1 MATDYIIAD
10 HQAWLGYLQPDG
22 LVVSPAALSDS
33 QVIVDRNAG
42 PLQRQYL
49 EHVETVE
56 AGHGETIHQLRDLAS
71 FLREFLEWPADAL
84 VTAAK
89 GDIPEALT
97 VPLPEFGETLAPD
110 FALRALLADGGPE
123 QWLLMIKEVAPDVD
137 LDERTTPLESRWSA
151 SPAQRFERLL
161 RDSRI
166 PIGLISNR
174 RMIRLIYAPRGEN
187 AGSLTFPVGAMGE
200 VAGRLILSAFHTLLG
215 RFSLFN
221 APSEARLP
229 ALLARSRDYQAR
241 VSGKLAEQVLE
252 ALYEL
257 LRGFQAAN
265 DKSKGA
271 LLASVLASDPDQIYR
286 GLLTT
291 LMRLVFLLF
300 AEDRGLMPLSGLY
313 QRNYA
318 LHGLFERLR
327 ADAERYPDTMDQ
339 RYGAWAQLLAVF
351 RVVHSGCRQAQMQI
365 PARSGYLFDP
375 NRFPFLEGYATEQE
389 PRVLPLVADGVV
401 YRVLHKLLILDGERL
416 SYRTLDVEQIGS
428 VYETMMGFR
437 LQQVRGPS
445 IALKPAKAHGAP
457 AVIEIANLLAVKP
470 KDRAKWLKEQADH
483 TLPAAAAKELEAAQS
498 SEAALE
504 ALHKRIARNA
514 TPAPVPPGGLVL
526 QPTDARR
533 RSGSHYTPRGLTE
546 PIVRTTLEPILEQLG
561 PSPAP
566 AQVLELKV
574 CDPAVGSGAF
584 LVEACRQLAEHLVA
598 AWHAH
603 GELPAIPPDE
613 DEVLLARRL
622 VAQRC
627 LYGVDRNPM
636 AVDLAKLSLWLATLA
651 KDHPFTFLDH
661 SLRAGDSLVG
671 LTRQQIEALDWAPDG
686 DRRMTFGQDELLRRI
701 SAATSRRREIL
712 TAGDQ
717 LIPQDKAQRLRAAD
731 EALEP
736 VREAGDLVLAAFF
749 AEAKDKARRKK
760 LVVLRDLAGASLS
773 RELFSKSPVEI
784 LERLEAERNALR
796 GGELPVSP
804 FHWEIEF
811 PEVFVG
817 ERPGFDAIVGNPPF
831 VGGRRIIAANGAA
844 YVDWLKTTH
853 VESHGNADLV
863 SHFFR
868 RAFGLLRYGGCLG
881 LIATNTIA
889 QGDTRASGLTWIVK
903 NQGTIY
909 SATKRLK
916 WPGQAA
922 VVVSVVHIIKD
933 NFARRCRLDG
943 RPVEQITSFLF
954 HAGGNDDPLPL
965 ADNEGKSFVGCYVL
979 GMGFTFDDTDKKGLA
994 NSREDMRR
1002 LIEKDPHNAE
1012 RIFPYIGGEELND
1025 SPTQSHHRYVISF
1038 GDMPLCREVR
1048 PEGTWSDAEEEQR
1061 KAWRRVGIVP
1071 PDYPG
1076 EVAADWPDLLAVVE
1090 AKVKPERTRRKPDGS
1105 FALRSPLPLR
1115 WWQFADKR
1123 PELTSRLTRVASAI
1137 VVCQTGKFF
1146 SFARLRSDMVFSHKT
1161 IVFPVDSL
1169 GLFAVLQSRIHE
1181 AWAVFFGSSMKDDPV
1196 YAPSDCFETFP
1207 LPNQAL
1213 VPSTLDE
1220 VGRQFDEF
1228 RAELML
1234 REGEGLTDT
1243 SNRFH
1248 DPNERSADIL
1258 RLRDLH
1264 TEMDRAVLDAYGWT
1278 DIPTDCEFILD
1289 YEDEDEESS
1298 RRKKPWRYRWPDE
1311 VRDEVLARL
1320 FRLNGERAR
1329 EEELAGLRVGSRLSH
1344 ATNAGDTEGDAVF
1357 DDETDGL

>member
-1 MATDYIIAD
+1 MATDYIISD

-42 PLQRQYL
+42 PLQRQFL
-49 EHVETVE
+49 DHVESVD
-56 AGHGETIHQLRDLAS
+56 ANHGESVYRLRDFPAL
-71 FLREFLEWPADAL
+71 LRDFLEWPAEAL
-84 VTAAK
+84 VSASD
-89 GDIPEALT
+89 GPLPDALT

-110 FALRALLADGGPE
+110 FALRTLGPGE
-123 QWLLMIKEVAPDVD
+123 APTQWLLLIKEVDPEVD
-137 LDERTTPLESRWSA
+137 LDERTTLLESRWSA
-151 SPAQRFERLL
+151 SAAQRFERLL
-161 RDSRI
+161 RDTRI

-174 RMIRLIYAPRGEN
+174 RVIRLIYAPRGEN
-187 AGSLTFPVGAMGE
+187 AGSLTFPVGAMTE

-215 RFSLFN
+215 RFHLFS

-241 VSGKLAEQVLE
+241 VSGELAEQVLD

-271 LLASVLASDPDQIYR
+271 LLASALATDPDQIYR

-291 LMRLVFLLF
+291 LMRVVFLLF

-351 RVVHSGCRQAQMQI
+351 RMVHRGCRHPQMQM

-375 NRFPFLEGYATEQE
+375 NRFPFLEGYGTEPE
-389 PRVLPLVADGVV
+389 PGTMPLVADGVV
-401 YRVLHKLLILDGERL
+401 YRVLQKLLILDGERL

-437 LQQVRGPS
+437 LLQVSSPS
-445 IALKPAKAHGAP
+445 IALKPAKAHGA
-457 AVIEIANLLAVKP
+457 AIVIQIADLLTVKP
-470 KDRAKWLKEQADH
+470 KERAKWLKEQVDH
-483 TLPAAAAKELEAAQS
+483 ALPPAAAKELEAAHS
-498 SEAALE
+498 NETVLE

-514 TPAPVPPGGLVL
+514 TPVAVPSGGLVL
-526 QPTDARR
+526 QPNDARR
-533 RSGSHYTPRGLTE
+533 RSGSHYTPRSLTE
-546 PIVRTTLEPILEQLG
+546 PIVRTTLAPILEQLG
-561 PSPAP
+561 QHPAP
-566 AQVLELKV
+566 AQILELKV
-574 CDPAVGSGAF
+574 CDPAAGSGAF
-584 LVEACRQLAEHLVA
+584 LVEACRQLADHLVT

-603 GELPAIPPDE
+603 GELPTIPPDE

-661 SLRAGDSLVG
+661 SIRSGDSLVG
-671 LTRQQIEALDWAPDG
+671 LTRKQIEALDWAPDEQ
-686 DRRMTFGQDELLRRI
+686 DRRMTFGQDELLRRLA
-701 SAATSRRREIL
+701 AATSRRREIL
-712 TAGDQ
+712 TAGDY
-717 LIPQDKAQRLRAAD
+717 LLPEEKTQRLSAAD
-731 EALEP
+731 AALEP

-749 AEAKDKARRKK
+749 AETKDKARRSK
-760 LVVLRDLAGASLS
+760 LVVLRDLAGAALS
-773 RELFSKSPVEI
+773 RDLFSKSAIDI
-784 LERLEAERNALR
+784 LARLEAERGALR
-796 GGELPVSP
+796 GGAFPVTP

-811 PEVFVG
+811 PEVFAG
-817 ERPGFDAIVGNPPF
+817 QRPGFDAIVGNPPF
-831 VGGRRIIAANGAA
+831 VGGRRIAAANGYA
-844 YVDWLKTTH
+844 YVEWLKIAH
-853 VESHGNADLV
+853 AGSHGNADLV
-863 SHFFR
+863 AHFFR
-868 RAFGLLRYGGCLG
+868 RAFGLLRHGGCLG

-889 QGDTRASGLTWIVK
+889 QGDTRASGLTWIAK

-909 SATKRLK
+909 TAIKRLK

-922 VVVSVVHIIKD
+922 VVVSVLHIIKGD
-933 NFARRCRLDG
+933 FARTCYLDG

-965 ADNEGKSFVGCYVL
+965 MANAGRSFVGSYVL

-994 NSREDMRR
+994 NSLADMRR
-1002 LIEKDPHNAE
+1002 LIEKDPRNAE
-1012 RIFPYIGGEELND
+1012 RIFPFLGGEELND
-1025 SPTQSHHRYVISF
+1025 SPTQAHHRYIISF
-1038 GDMPLCREVR
+1038 GDMPLRREVK
-1048 PEGTWSDAEEEQR
+1048 PEGTWADAGEGQR
-1061 KAWRRVGIVP
+1061 KEWRRVGIVP
-1071 PDYPG
+1071 SDYPG

-1090 AKVKPERTRRKPDGS
+1090 AKVKPERTRTKPDGS

-1115 WWQFADKR
+1115 WWHYADKR
-1123 PELTSRLTRVASAI
+1123 PALYAALHNRSRAFAISSVSAS
-1137 VVCQTGKFF
+1137 F
-1146 SFARLRSDMVFSHKT
+1146 SFSALNPSAVFSHAL
-1161 IVFPVDSL
+1161 IVFACEEWGFFSCI
-1169 GLFAVLQSRIHE
+1169 QSRIHE
-1181 AWAVFFGSSMKDDPV
+1181 VWARFFGSSMKDDLRYIPT
-1196 YAPSDCFETFP
+1196 DCFETFP
-1207 LPNQAL
+1207 MPSGNWVELDRAGSEYLDHRSAL
-1213 VPSTLDE
+1213 MISTN
-1220 VGRQFDEF
+1220 V
-1228 RAELML
+1228 
-1234 REGEGLTDT
+1234 GLTGT
-1243 SNRFH
+1243 YNRFH
-1248 DPNERSADIL
+1248 DRDERAPNIV
-1258 RLRDLH
+1258 RLRELH
-1264 TEMDRAVLDAYGWT
+1264 AKMDRAVLDAYGWT

-1289 YEDEDEESS
+1289 YEDDEDESS

-1320 FRLNGERAR
+1320 LKLNGERAR
-1329 EEELAGLRVGSRLSH
+1329 EEELAGLRVGGKLNR
-1344 ATNAGDTEGDAVF
+1344 ATG
-1357 DDETDGL
+1357 DDEASPFGDDESDAL

>member
-42 PLQRQYL
+42 PLQRQFL
-49 EHVETVE
+49 EHVETVD
-56 AGHGETIHQLRDLAS
+56 AGHGETIHQLRDLPS
-71 FLREFLEWPADAL
+71 FLREFLEWPAEAL
-84 VTAAK
+84 VSAAE
-89 GDIPEALT
+89 GDIPDALT

-110 FALRALLADGGPE
+110 FALRALLADGVPE
-123 QWLLMIKEVAPDVD
+123 QWLLLIKEVAPDAD

-174 RMIRLIYAPRGEN
+174 RVIRLIYAPRGEN

-221 APSEARLP
+221 APTEARLP

-241 VSGKLAEQVLE
+241 VSGELAEQVLD

-265 DKSKGA
+265 DKSKGV
-271 LLASVLASDPDQIYR
+271 LLAPVLASDPDQIYR

-291 LMRLVFLLF
+291 LMRVVFLLF

-351 RVVHSGCRQAQMQI
+351 RVVHSGCRQAQMQM

-457 AVIEIANLLAVKP
+457 AVIEIADLLAVKP

-498 SEAALE
+498 SESALE

-514 TPAPVPPGGLVL
+514 TPAPVPAGGLVL

-533 RSGSHYTPRGLTE
+533 RSGSHYTPRSLTE
-546 PIVRTTLEPILEQLG
+546 PIVRTTLEPVLEQLG

-566 AQVLELKV
+566 AQILELKV

-603 GELPAIPPDE
+603 GELPTIPPDE

-671 LTRQQIEALDWAPDG
+671 LSRQQIEALDWAPDED
-686 DRRMTFGQDELLRRI
+686 DRRMTFGQDELLRRV

-712 TAGDQ
+712 TAGD
-717 LIPQDKAQRLRAAD
+717 LLMPLDKAQRLRAAD

-773 RELFSKSPVEI
+773 RELFSKSPVDI
-784 LERLEAERNALR
+784 LERLDAERNALR
-796 GGELPVSP
+796 GGELPVTP

-811 PEVFVG
+811 PEVFAG
-817 ERPGFDAIVGNPPF
+817 QRPGFDAIVGNPPF
-831 VGGRRIIAANGAA
+831 AGKNTLLNGNRAG
-844 YVDWLKTTH
+844 YLDWLKTLN
-853 VESHGNADLV
+853 EEAHGNADLV
-863 SHFFR
+863 AHFFR
-868 RAFGLLRYGGCLG
+868 RAFGLLRQDGCLG

-889 QGDTRASGLTWIVK
+889 QGDTRVSGLTWIVK

-922 VVVSVVHIIKD
+922 VVVSVVHILKGD
-933 NFARRCRLDG
+933 YSDARTLDG
-943 RPVEQITSFLF
+943 RKVRRITSFLF

-965 ADNEGKSFVGCYVL
+965 VANASKGFVGSYVL
-979 GMGFTFDDTDKKGLA
+979 GMGFTFDDTDKKGVA
-994 NSREDMRR
+994 NSLEDMRR
-1002 LIEKDPHNAE
+1002 LIDKDPRNAE
-1012 RIFPYIGGEELND
+1012 RIFPYIGGEEVNN
-1025 SPTQSHHRYVISF
+1025 SPTHAHHRYVINF
-1038 GDMPLCREVR
+1038 GDMPLRRDPAISDSWAAAESSRRKEMLRSGLMPLDFPGPVASDW
-1048 PEGTWSDAEEEQR
+1048 PELLEIIER
-1061 KAWRRVGIVP
+1061 KA
-1071 PDYPG
+1071 
-1076 EVAADWPDLLAVVE
+1076 
-1090 AKVKPERTRRKPDGS
+1090 KPER
-1105 FALRSPLPLR
+1105 AH
-1115 WWQFADKR
+1115 
-1123 PELTSRLTRVASAI
+1123 LTSNAIGRQRAYYWWRFASPASNLNRAVAGQSRVLCIPRVAQYVS
-1137 VVCQTGKFF
+1137 
-1146 SFARLRSDMVFSHKT
+1146 
-1161 IVFPVDSL
+1161 
-1169 GLFAVLQSRIHE
+1169 FAVLPAPMVWSDQLIILSDASESAFCTMQSRVHE
-1181 AWAVFFGSSMKDDPV
+1181 VWARFLASSMKDDV
-1196 YAPSDCFETFP
+1196 RYAPTDCFETFP
-1207 LPNQAL
+1207 M
-1213 VPSTLDE
+1213 PSSAGGAVE
-1220 VGRQFDEF
+1220 RVGAEYLAF
-1228 RAELML
+1228 RSDLMV
-1234 REGEGLTDT
+1234 RASEGLTKT
-1243 SNRFH
+1243 YNRFH
-1248 DPNERSADIL
+1248 DPEERASDIV
-1258 RLRDLH
+1258 RLRELH
-1264 TEMDRAVLDAYGWT
+1264 AAMDRAVLDAYGWT
-1278 DIPTDCEFILD
+1278 DIPTDCEFMLD
-1289 YEDEDEESS
+1289 YEDEDDESS
-1298 RRKKPWRYRWPDE
+1298 RRKKPWRYRWPEE
-1311 VRDEVLARL
+1311 VGDEVLARL
-1320 FRLNGERAR
+1320 LKLNGERAR
-1329 EEELAGLRVGSRLSH
+1329 EEELAGLRVGGKLRRP
-1344 ATNAGDTEGDAVF
+1344 ANADDTEDDAVL
-1357 DDETDGL
+1357 DDETDDQ

>member
-49 EHVETVE
+49 EHVETVD
-56 AGHGETIHQLRDLAS
+56 AGHGETIHQLRDLPS
-71 FLREFLEWPADAL
+71 LLREFLEWPAEAL
-84 VTAAK
+84 VAAAE
-89 GDIPEALT
+89 GDIPDALT

-110 FALRALLADGGPE
+110 FALRALVAGEASD
-123 QWLLMIKEVAPDVD
+123 QWLLLIKEVAPDVD

-174 RMIRLIYAPRGEN
+174 RVIRLIYAPRGEN

-221 APSEARLP
+221 APTEARLP

-241 VSGKLAEQVLE
+241 VSGELAEQVLD

-265 DKSKGA
+265 DKSKGV
-271 LLASVLASDPDQIYR
+271 LLAPVLASDPDQIYR

-291 LMRLVFLLF
+291 LMRVVFLLF

-351 RVVHSGCRQAQMQI
+351 RVVHSGCRQAQMQM

-457 AVIEIANLLAVKP
+457 AVIEIADLLAVKP

-498 SEAALE
+498 SEAMLE
-504 ALHKRIARNA
+504 ALQKRIARNA
-514 TPAPVPPGGLVL
+514 TPAPVPAGGLVL

-533 RSGSHYTPRGLTE
+533 RSGSHYTPRSLTE
-546 PIVRTTLEPILEQLG
+546 PIVRTTLEPVLDQLG
-561 PSPAP
+561 TSPAP
-566 AQVLELKV
+566 AQILELKV

-603 GELPAIPPDE
+603 GELPTIPPDE

-661 SLRAGDSLVG
+661 SLRAGDSLIG
-671 LTRQQIEALDWAPDG
+671 LSRRQIEALDWTLDDE

-717 LIPQDKAQRLRAAD
+717 LMPQDKAQRLRAAD

-736 VREAGDLVLAAFF
+736 VREAGDLVLAGFF

-773 RELFSKSPVEI
+773 RELFSKSPIDI
-784 LERLEAERNALR
+784 LGRLDAERNALR
-796 GGELPVSP
+796 GGELPVTP

-811 PEVFVG
+811 PEVFAG
-817 ERPGFDAIVGNPPF
+817 QRSGFDAIVGNPPF
-831 VGGRRIIAANGAA
+831 VGGRRIIAANGPA
-844 YVDWLKTTH
+844 YVDWLKTAH
-853 VESHGNADLV
+853 ADSHGNADLV

-868 RAFGLLRYGGCLG
+868 RAFGLLRHGGSMG

-903 NQGTIY
+903 HHGTIY

-922 VVVSVVHIIKD
+922 VVVSVVHIVKGVYVGS
-933 NFARRCRLDG
+933 CRLDG
-943 RPVEQITSFLF
+943 RSVEQITSFLF

-965 ADNEGKSFVGCYVL
+965 AANADKSFVGSYVL
-979 GMGFTFDDTDKKGLA
+979 GMGFTFDDTEKRGVASSLD
-994 NSREDMRR
+994 EMRR
-1002 LIEKDPHNAE
+1002 LIEINPRNAE
-1012 RIFPYIGGEELND
+1012 RIFPYLGGEELND
-1025 SPTQSHHRYVISF
+1025 SPTQLHHRYVINF
-1038 GDMPLCREVR
+1038 GDMPLRRELQ
-1048 PEGTWSDAEEEQR
+1048 PEGDWQSADEDQR
-1061 KAWRRVGIVP
+1061 RAWRRVGLVP
-1071 PDYPG
+1071 LDYPG
-1076 EVAADWPDLLAVVE
+1076 PVAADWPDLLAIVE
-1090 AKVKPERTRRKPDGS
+1090 ARVKPERTRRKPDGS
-1105 FALRSPLPLR
+1105 FVLRGSLPIR
-1115 WWQFADKR
+1115 WWQFAERQPK
-1123 PELTSRLTRVASAI
+1123 LTAKLSQVPTAI
-1137 VVCQTGKFF
+1137 VVCQTSKFF
-1146 SFARLRSDMVFSHKT
+1146 SFARLDSNTVFSHKT
-1161 IVFPVDSL
+1161 IVFPVDSW
-1169 GLFAVLQSRIHE
+1169 GLFAVLQSRIHN
-1181 AWAVFFGSSMKDDPV
+1181 AWAVFFGSTMKDDPV
-1196 YAPSDCFETFP
+1196 YGPTDCFENFA
-1207 LPNQAL
+1207 LPETAL
-1213 VPSTLDE
+1213 SSSSLE
-1220 VGRQFDEF
+1220 LIGRSFHAF
-1228 RAELML
+1228 RAELMV
-1234 REGEGLTDT
+1234 RHQQGLTAT
-1243 SNRFH
+1243 SNCFH
-1248 DPNERSADIL
+1248 DPIECSPDIL
-1258 RLRDLH
+1258 RLRELH
-1264 TEMDRAVLDAYGWT
+1264 AAMDRAVLDAYGWT

-1289 YEDEDEESS
+1289 YDDEDDDSG

-1320 FRLNGERAR
+1320 LKLNGERAR
-1329 EEELAGLRVGSRLSH
+1329 EEELAGLRSGVAARRRDS
-1344 ATNAGDTEGDAVF
+1344 
-1357 DDETDGL
+1357 DDEGGDITEDK

>member
-42 PLQRQYL
+42 PLQRRYL
-49 EHVETVE
+49 DHVEAVD
-56 AGHGETIHQLRDLAS
+56 AGHGETIHQIRNLAALFRD
-71 FLREFLEWPADAL
+71 FLEWPAEAL
-84 VTAAK
+84 VAAAD
-89 GDIPEALT
+89 GVIPEALT
-97 VPLPEFGETLAPD
+97 VPLPEFGETLTPH
-110 FALRALLADGGPE
+110 FALRALGPE
-123 QWLLMIKEVAPDVD
+123 EAPDQWLLLIKEVAPDVD

-151 SPAQRFERLL
+151 SAAQRFERLL
-161 RDSRI
+161 RDSRV

-174 RMIRLIYAPRGEN
+174 RVIRLIYAPRGEN
-187 AGSLTFPVGAMGE
+187 AGSLTFPVGAMTE

-221 APSEARLP
+221 APTEALLP

-241 VSGKLAEQVLE
+241 VSGELAEQVLD

-271 LLASVLASDPDQIYR
+271 LLASALASDPDQIYR

-291 LMRLVFLLF
+291 LMRVVFLLF

-351 RVVHSGCRQAQMQI
+351 RVVHSGCRQSQMQM

-375 NRFPFLEGYATEQE
+375 ARFPFLEGYATEQE

-437 LQQVRGPS
+437 LQQVRSPC

-457 AVIEIANLLAVKP
+457 TVIEIADLMAVKP

-483 TLPAAAAKELEAAQS
+483 SLPPAAAKELEAAQS

-514 TPAPVPPGGLVL
+514 TPTPVPAGGLVL
-526 QPTDARR
+526 QPTDERR
-533 RSGSHYTPRGLTE
+533 RSGSHYTPRSLTD
-546 PIVRTTLEPILEQLG
+546 PIVRTTLEPVLEQLG
-561 PSPAP
+561 PQPAP
-566 AQVLELKV
+566 AQILELKV

-584 LVEACRQLAEHLVA
+584 LVEACRQLADHLVA

-603 GELPAIPPDE
+603 GELPTIPPDE

-661 SLRAGDSLVG
+661 SLRSGDSLLG
-671 LTRQQIEALDWAPDG
+671 LSRPQIEALDWAPNDK

-701 SAATSRRREIL
+701 AAATSRRREIL

-717 LIPQDKAQRLRAAD
+717 LMPQDKAQRLRAAD

-749 AEAKDKARRKK
+749 AEAKDKARRNK

-784 LERLEAERNALR
+784 LERLDAERNALR
-796 GGELPVSP
+796 GGELPVTP

-811 PEVFVG
+811 PEVFAG
-817 ERPGFDAIVGNPPF
+817 QRPGFDAIVGNPPF
-831 VGGRRIIAANGAA
+831 AGKNTLLNGNRPG
-844 YVDWLKTTH
+844 YLDWLKTLH
-853 VESHGNADLV
+853 EGAHGNSDLV
-863 SHFFR
+863 AHFFR
-868 RAFGLLRYGGCLG
+868 RAFGLLRKDGCLG

-889 QGDTRASGLTWIVK
+889 QGDTRASGLTWIVNSK
-903 NQGTIY
+903 GTIF

-916 WPGQAA
+916 WPGLAA
-922 VVVSVVHIIKD
+922 VVVSVVHIIKGEYSY
-933 NFARRCRLDG
+933 ARRLDG
-943 RPVEQITSFLF
+943 REVEQITSFLF
-954 HAGGNDDPLPL
+954 HAGGNDDPIRLV
-965 ADNEGKSFVGCYVL
+965 ANANQSFTGCIVL
-979 GMGFTFDDTDKKGLA
+979 GMGFTFDDTDKKGSA
-994 NSREDMRR
+994 NSLAEMKA
-1002 LIEKDPHNAE
+1002 LIDSDPRNAE
-1012 RIFPYIGGEELND
+1012 RIFPYLGGEEVNE
-1025 SPTQSHHRYVISF
+1025 SPTHAHHRFVVNF
-1038 GDMPLCREVR
+1038 GAMPLCRDQSIGGCWITADEV
-1048 PEGTWSDAEEEQR
+1048 QR
-1061 KAWRRVGIVP
+1061 KSWLRDGHVP
-1071 PDYPG
+1071 CDYPLP
-1076 EVAADWPDLLAVVE
+1076 VAADWPRLLDLIERRVR
-1090 AKVKPERTRRKPDGS
+1090 PERTRKNARGDYV
-1105 FALRSPLPLR
+1105 LRFPMPQR
-1115 WWQFADKR
+1115 WWQYAEKR
-1123 PELTSRLTRVASAI
+1123 PGLTAALAKRKTVLVVPRTSKFPGFTFISARA
-1137 VVCQTGKFF
+1137 VTSENLV
-1146 SFARLRSDMVFSHKT
+1146 SFMMLESGFC
-1161 IVFPVDSL
+1161 
-1169 GLFAVLQSRIHE
+1169 VLQCRVHE
-1181 AWAVFFGSSMKDDPV
+1181 EWARFTSSTLEDRLG
-1196 YAPSDCFETFP
+1196 YRPSDCFETFP
-1207 LPNQAL
+1207 F
-1213 VPSTLDE
+1213 PSGFEQSTELSDM
-1220 VGRQFDEF
+1220 GGSYFRYRQQMMIDSQLGMT
-1228 RAELML
+1228 A
-1234 REGEGLTDT
+1234 TY
-1243 SNRFH
+1243 NRFH
-1248 DPNERSADIL
+1248 APDERDPEIL
-1258 RLRDLH
+1258 RLRELH
-1264 TEMDRAVLDAYGWT
+1264 AAMDRAVLDAYGWT
-1278 DIPTDCEFILD
+1278 DIPTDYEFILD
-1289 YEDEDEESS
+1289 YEDEDDESS

-1320 FRLNGERAR
+1320 LKLNGERAR
-1329 EEELAGLRVGSRLSH
+1329 EEELAGLRVGGKPRRT
-1344 ATNAGDTEGDAVF
+1344 A
-1357 DDETDGL
+1357 DEWHRH

>member
-1 MATDYIIAD
+1 MATDHIIAD

-49 EHVETVE
+49 EHVETVD
-56 AGHGETIHQLRDLAS
+56 AGHGETIYQLRDLAS
-71 FLREFLEWPADAL
+71 FLREFLEWPAEAL
-84 VTAAK
+84 IAAAD
-89 GDIPEALT
+89 GDIPDALT

-110 FALRALLADGGPE
+110 FALRPLLADGVPE
-123 QWLLMIKEVAPDVD
+123 QWLLLIKEVAPDVD
-137 LDERTTPLESRWSA
+137 LDERITPLESRWSA

-174 RMIRLIYAPRGEN
+174 RVIRLIYAPRGEN

-221 APSEARLP
+221 APTEARLP

-241 VSGKLAEQVLE
+241 VSGELAEQVLD

-271 LLASVLASDPDQIYR
+271 LLAPVLASDPDQIYR

-291 LMRLVFLLF
+291 LMRVVFLLF

-327 ADAERYPDTMDQ
+327 SDAERYPDTMDQ

-351 RVVHSGCRQAQMQI
+351 RVVHSGCRHVQMHM

-437 LQQVRGPS
+437 LQQVGGTS

-457 AVIEIANLLAVKP
+457 TVIEIAQLLAVKP

-498 SEAALE
+498 SEALLQALI
-504 ALHKRIARNA
+504 KRIARNA
-514 TPAPVPPGGLVL
+514 TPAPVPAGGLVL

-533 RSGSHYTPRGLTE
+533 RSGSHYTPRSLTG
-546 PIVRTTLEPILEQLG
+546 PIVHTTLKPLLEQLG
-561 PSPAP
+561 DRPAP
-566 AQVLELKV
+566 AQILELKI

-584 LVEACRQLAEHLVA
+584 LVEACRQVAEHLVA

-603 GELPAIPPDE
+603 GELPTIPPDE

-661 SLRAGDSLVG
+661 SLRTGDSLVG
-671 LTRQQIEALDWAPDG
+671 LSRQQIEALDWAPDT
-686 DRRMTFGQDELLRRI
+686 DRRMTFGQDELLRRV

-717 LIPQDKAQRLRAAD
+717 LVPQDKAQRLRAAD

-773 RELFSKSPVEI
+773 RELFSKSPVAI
-784 LERLEAERNALR
+784 LERLDAERNALR
-796 GGELPVSP
+796 RGELPVTP

-811 PEVFVG
+811 PEVFAG
-817 ERPGFDAIVGNPPF
+817 QRPGFDAIVGNPPF
-831 VGGRRIIAANGAA
+831 AGKNTLLNGNRVG
-844 YVDWLKTTH
+844 YLDWLKTLN
-853 VESHGNADLV
+853 EGSHGNADLV
-863 SHFFR
+863 AHFFR
-868 RAFGLLRYGGCLG
+868 RAFCLLRQDGCLG

-889 QGDTRASGLTWIVK
+889 QGDTRASGLTWIV
-903 NQGTIY
+903 NSGGTIF
-909 SATKRLK
+909 SASKRLR
-916 WPGQAA
+916 WPGLAA
-922 VVVSVVHIIKD
+922 VVVSVVHIIKGQYSHV
-933 NFARRCRLDG
+933 RTLDG
-943 RPVEQITSFLF
+943 REVEQITSFLF
-954 HAGGNDDPLPL
+954 HAGGNDDPQPL
-965 ADNEGKSFVGCYVL
+965 ASNTGQSFQGSIVL
-979 GMGFTFDDTDKKGLA
+979 GMGFTFDDTDKKGIATPLD
-994 NSREDMRR
+994 EMRR
-1002 LIEKDPHNAE
+1002 LIEKCPRNAE
-1012 RIFPYIGGEELND
+1012 RIFPYIGGEEVNND
-1025 SPTQSHHRYVISF
+1025 PCHEHHRYVINF
-1038 GDMPLCREVR
+1038 DLMPRDRVASGQDWLSADSLQKTE
-1048 PEGTWSDAEEEQR
+1048 WL
-1061 KAWRRVGIVP
+1061 RVGEVP
-1071 PDYPG
+1071 FDYPG
-1076 EVAADWPDLLAVVE
+1076 PVAADWPDLLGILE
-1090 AKVKPERTRRKPDGS
+1090 EKVRPERLRQKDETGRKMWWRHLRPRVELYEKISTQRVVLAINCGAS
-1105 FALRSPLPLR
+1105 PHMAFCMIPARMTFANTLAVFAL
-1115 WWQFADKR
+1115 
-1123 PELTSRLTRVASAI
+1123 
-1137 VVCQTGKFF
+1137 
-1146 SFARLRSDMVFSHKT
+1146 
-1161 IVFPVDSL
+1161 DSNRD
-1169 GLFAVLQSRIHE
+1169 FCALQSRVHE
-1181 AWAVFFGSSMKDDPV
+1181 SWARFLSSSMKDDLRYTPT
-1196 YAPSDCFETFP
+1196 DCFETFP
-1207 LPNQAL
+1207 MPIEGEEAL
-1213 VPSTLDE
+1213 DNAGSSYL
-1220 VGRQFDEF
+1220 RF
-1228 RAELML
+1228 RADLMI
-1234 REGEGLTDT
+1234 RNAEGLTKT
-1243 SNRFH
+1243 YNRFH
-1248 DPNERSADIL
+1248 DPDQHSSDVV
-1258 RLRDLH
+1258 RLRELH
-1264 TEMDRAVLDAYGWT
+1264 EAMDRAVLDSYGWT
-1278 DIPTDCEFILD
+1278 DIPTACEFILD
-1289 YEDEDEESS
+1289 YEDEDDESG
-1298 RRKKPWRYRWPDE
+1298 RRRKPWRYRWPDE

-1320 FRLNGERAR
+1320 LRLNGERAR
-1329 EEELAGLRVGSRLSH
+1329 EEELSGLRVAGRLGHAVNGDGTDDDITLDEEVGSH
-1344 ATNAGDTEGDAVF
+1344 
-1357 DDETDGL
+1357 

>member
-49 EHVETVE
+49 DHVETVD
-56 AGHGETIHQLRDLAS
+56 AGHGETIHQLRGLVAL
-71 FLREFLEWPADAL
+71 LREFLEWPAEAM
-84 VTAAK
+84 VAAAD
-89 GDIPEALT
+89 GAIPDTLI

-110 FALRALLADGGPE
+110 FALRALGVEGAAD
-123 QWLLMIKEVAPDVD
+123 QWLLLIKEVAPEVD

-161 RDSRI
+161 RDSRV

-174 RMIRLIYAPRGEN
+174 RVIRLIYAPRGEN
-187 AGSLTFPVGAMGE
+187 SGSLTFPVGAMSE
-200 VAGRLILSAFHTLLG
+200 VAGRLILSAFHTLLS

-221 APSEARLP
+221 APTEARLP
-229 ALLARSRDYQAR
+229 AVLARSRDYQAR
-241 VSGKLAEQVLE
+241 VSGELAEQVLD

-265 DKSKGA
+265 DKSKGV
-271 LLASVLASDPDQIYR
+271 LLAPVLASDPDQIYR

-291 LMRLVFLLF
+291 LMRVVFLLF

-351 RVVHSGCRQAQMQI
+351 RVVHSGCRQAQMQM

-401 YRVLHKLLILDGERL
+401 FRVLHKLLILDGERL

-437 LQQVRGPS
+437 LQQVRSPS

-457 AVIEIANLLAVKP
+457 TVIELADLLAVKP
-470 KDRAKWLKEQADH
+470 KDRAKWLKEQAEH
-483 TLPAAAAKELEAAQS
+483 TLPAAAAKALEASQTT
-498 SEAALE
+498 EAMLD

-514 TPAPVPPGGLVL
+514 TPAPVPAGGLVL

-533 RSGSHYTPRGLTE
+533 RSGSHYTPRSLTE
-546 PIVRTTLEPILEQLG
+546 PIVRTTLEPVLEQLG
-561 PSPAP
+561 PRPAP
-566 AQVLELKV
+566 AQILELKV

-598 AWHAH
+598 SWHAH
-603 GELPAIPPDE
+603 GEVPTIPPDE

-661 SLRAGDSLVG
+661 SLRSGDSLVG
-671 LTRQQIEALDWAPDG
+671 LSRKQIEDMDWELGAS
-686 DRRMTFGQDELLRRI
+686 MTFGQEELLRRI
-701 SAATSRRREIL
+701 AAATARRREIL
-712 TAGDQ
+712 GAGDF
-717 LIPQDKAQRLRAAD
+717 LPPQEKAQRLRAAD

-736 VREAGDLVLAAFF
+736 VRETGDLVLAAFF
-749 AEAKDKARRKK
+749 AESKSKARRAK
-760 LVVLRDLAGASLS
+760 LATLRDLAGTSLS
-773 RELFSKSPVEI
+773 SKLFSQSPFEI
-784 LERLEAERNALR
+784 LQRLDAERNALR
-796 GGELPVSP
+796 GGDLPVNP

-811 PEVFVG
+811 PEVFAG
-817 ERPGFDAIVGNPPF
+817 QRPGFDAIVGNPPF
-831 VGGRRIIAANGAA
+831 AGKNTLLNGNRAG
-844 YVDWLKTTH
+844 YLDWLKTLH
-853 VESHGNADLV
+853 EEAHGNADLV
-863 SHFFR
+863 AHFFR
-868 RAFGLLRYGGCLG
+868 RAFVLLRQDGCLG

-889 QGDTRASGLTWIVK
+889 QGDTRVSGLTWIVK
-903 NQGTIY
+903 NSGTIFC
-909 SATKRLK
+909 ATKRLK

-922 VVVSVVHIIKD
+922 VVVSVVHIIKGGYCR
-933 NFARRCRLDG
+933 ARTLDG
-943 RPVEQITSFLF
+943 RKVEQITSFLF

-965 ADNEGKSFVGCYVL
+965 AVNAGKGFVGSYVL
-979 GMGFTFDDTDKKGLA
+979 GMGFTFDNTDKKGAA
-994 NSREDMRR
+994 NSLEDMRR
-1002 LIEKDPHNAE
+1002 LIEKDPRNAE
-1012 RIFPYIGGEELND
+1012 RILPYIGGDEVND
-1025 SPTQSHHRYVISF
+1025 SPTHEHHRYVINFS
-1038 GDMPLCREVR
+1038 DMPLKR
-1048 PEGTWSDAEEEQR
+1048 DALIEERWAAAEQSER
-1061 KAWRRVGIVP
+1061 KEWLKSGVVP
-1071 PDYPG
+1071 LDFPG
-1076 EVAADWPDLLAVVE
+1076 PVAADWPDLLSVVNLR
-1090 AKVKPERTRRKPDGS
+1090 VRPERQARKENGA
-1105 FALRSPLPLR
+1105 FALRYPLPQR
-1115 WWQFADKR
+1115 WWQYAEKR
-1123 PELTSRLTRVASAI
+1123 PGLTAAARRASMVLVAPRVSQHLI
-1137 VVCQTGKFF
+1137 VTKLKCPMIWSEQ
-1146 SFARLRSDMVFSHKT
+1146 L
-1161 IVFPVDSL
+1161 IVFA
-1169 GLFAVLQSRIHE
+1169 GLDEANFGVIQSRIHE
-1181 AWAVFFGSSMKDDPV
+1181 CWARFLASSLEDRLR

-1207 LPNQAL
+1207 M
-1213 VPSTLDE
+1213 PSLAAE
-1220 VGRQFDEF
+1220 SIEASGGAYLSY
-1228 RAELML
+1228 RAELMV
-1234 REGEGLTDT
+1234 RSRKGLTKT
-1243 SNRFH
+1243 YNRFH
-1248 DPNERSADIL
+1248 DPDEGSPDIL
-1258 RLRDLH
+1258 RLRELH
-1264 TEMDRAVLDAYGWT
+1264 AAMDRAVLDAYGWT
-1278 DIPTDCEFILD
+1278 DTPTDCEFILD
-1289 YEDEDEESS
+1289 YEDEDDESS

-1320 FRLNGERAR
+1320 LKLNGERAR
-1329 EEELAGLRVGSRLSH
+1329 EEELAGLCVGGKVRRRSEGDEDSLEL
-1344 ATNAGDTEGDAVF
+1344 DTE
-1357 DDETDGL
+1357 EEPSP

>member
-42 PLQRQYL
+42 PLQRQFL
-49 EHVETVE
+49 EHVETVD
-56 AGHGETIHQLRDLAS
+56 AGHGETIHQLRDLPS
-71 FLREFLEWPADAL
+71 FLREFLEWPAEAL
-84 VTAAK
+84 VSAAE
-89 GDIPEALT
+89 GDIPDALT
-97 VPLPEFGETLAPD
+97 VPLPEFGENLAPN
-110 FALRALLADGGPE
+110 FALRALLADGVPE
-123 QWLLMIKEVAPDVD
+123 QWLLLIKEVAPDVD

-166 PIGLISNR
+166 SIGLISNR
-174 RMIRLIYAPRGEN
+174 RVIRLIYAPRGEN

-221 APSEARLP
+221 APTEARLP
-229 ALLARSRDYQAR
+229 AVLARSRDYQAR
-241 VSGKLAEQVLE
+241 VSGELAEQVLD

-265 DKSKGA
+265 DKSKGV
-271 LLASVLASDPDQIYR
+271 LLAPVLASDPDQIYR

-291 LMRLVFLLF
+291 LMRVVFLLF

-351 RVVHSGCRQAQMQI
+351 RVVHSGCRQAQMQM

-375 NRFPFLEGYATEQE
+375 NRFPFLEGYATELE

-457 AVIEIANLLAVKP
+457 AVIEIADLLAVKP

-514 TPAPVPPGGLVL
+514 TPAPVPSGGLVL

-533 RSGSHYTPRGLTE
+533 RSGSHYTPRSLTE
-546 PIVRTTLEPILEQLG
+546 PIVRTTLEPVLEQLG
-561 PSPAP
+561 PRPAP
-566 AQVLELKV
+566 AQILELKV

-598 AWHAH
+598 SWHAH

-671 LTRQQIEALDWAPDG
+671 LSRKQIEDMDWELGAS
-686 DRRMTFGQDELLRRI
+686 MTFGQEELLRRI
-701 SAATSRRREIL
+701 AAATARRREIL
-712 TAGDQ
+712 GAGDY
-717 LIPQDKAQRLRAAD
+717 LPPQEKAQRLRAAD

-736 VREAGDLVLAAFF
+736 VRETGDLVLAAFF
-749 AEAKDKARRKK
+749 AESKPKARRTK
-760 LVVLRDLAGASLS
+760 LATLRDLAGTSLS
-773 RELFSKSPVEI
+773 SKLFGQSPFEI
-784 LERLEAERNALR
+784 LQRLDAERNALR
-796 GGELPVSP
+796 GGELPVTP

-811 PEVFVG
+811 PEVFAG
-817 ERPGFDAIVGNPPF
+817 QRPGFDAIVGNPPF
-831 VGGRRIIAANGAA
+831 AGKNTLLNGNRAG
-844 YVDWLKTTH
+844 YLDWLKTLH
-853 VESHGNADLV
+853 EGAHGNADLV
-863 SHFFR
+863 AHFFR
-868 RAFGLLRYGGCLG
+868 RAFGLLRQDGCLG

-889 QGDTRASGLTWIVK
+889 QGDTRASGLTWIVT
-903 NQGTIY
+903 NSGTIF

-922 VVVSVVHIIKD
+922 VVVSVVHIIKGD
-933 NFARRCRLDG
+933 CSHARTLDG
-943 RPVEQITSFLF
+943 RKVEQITSFLF
-954 HAGGNDDPLPL
+954 HAGGNEDPLPL
-965 ADNEGKSFVGCYVL
+965 AANAGKSFQGSIVL
-979 GMGFTFDDTDKKGLA
+979 GMGFTFDDNDKKGVASSLG
-994 NSREDMRR
+994 EMRR
-1002 LIEKDPHNAE
+1002 LTEENPRNAE
-1012 RIFPYIGGEELND
+1012 RIFPYIGGEEVNNH
-1025 SPTQSHHRYVISF
+1025 PRHEHHRYVINF
-1038 GDMPLCREVR
+1038 DLMPRE
-1048 PEGTWSDAEEEQR
+1048 
-1061 KAWRRVGIVP
+1061 RVISGESWLTADSVQKDEWLRAGEVP
-1071 PDYPG
+1071 ADYPG
-1076 EVAADWPDLLAVVE
+1076 PVAGDWPSLLSLVE
-1090 AKVKPERTRRKPDGS
+1090 AKVRPERVKQKDEAGRLLWWRHLRPRVELYETIRSQRVVIAINCGASPHMAFCILPS
-1105 FALRSPLPLR
+1105 RMTFANTLAVFALESSKD
-1115 WWQFADKR
+1115 FCA
-1123 PELTSRLTRVASAI
+1123 
-1137 VVCQTGKFF
+1137 
-1146 SFARLRSDMVFSHKT
+1146 
-1161 IVFPVDSL
+1161 
-1169 GLFAVLQSRIHE
+1169 LQSRVHE
-1181 AWAVFFGSSMKDDPV
+1181 SWARFLSSSMKDDLRYTPT
-1196 YAPSDCFETFP
+1196 DCFETFP
-1207 LPNQAL
+1207 M
-1213 VPSTLDE
+1213 PSGREVTLD
-1220 VGRQFDEF
+1220 VAGSAYLQFRSD
-1228 RAELML
+1228 LMS
-1234 REGEGLTDT
+1234 RNGEGLTRT
-1243 SNRFH
+1243 YNRFH
-1248 DPNERSADIL
+1248 DPAERSVDIL
-1258 RLRDLH
+1258 RLRELH
-1264 TEMDRAVLDAYGWT
+1264 EAMDRAVLNAYDWT

-1289 YEDEDEESS
+1289 YEDEDDESS

-1320 FRLNGERAR
+1320 LKLNGERAR
-1329 EEELAGLRVGSRLSH
+1329 EEELAGLRVGGKQMRQ
-1344 ATNAGDTEGDAVF
+1344 ANADDTEDDAVLY
-1357 DDETDGL
+1357 DETDDQ